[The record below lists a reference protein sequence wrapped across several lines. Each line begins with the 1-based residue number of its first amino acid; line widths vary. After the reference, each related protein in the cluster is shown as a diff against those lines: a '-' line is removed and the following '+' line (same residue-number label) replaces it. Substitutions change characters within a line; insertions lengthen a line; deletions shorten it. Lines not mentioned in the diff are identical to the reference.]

1 MHIAYTTT
9 DRANKPLLPGTVDTD
24 LSRPYHKNVPKGQL
38 LSTETSVSH
47 LLDIVDRLTVADT
60 GKVFV
65 WSGEP
70 LAF

>member
-1 MHIAYTTT
+1 M
-9 DRANKPLLPGTVDTD
+9 DTD